1 MCVSYIFFSPLT
13 LSQTLTLLP
22 FILNSNSKMK
32 SISPIFILL

>member
-13 LSQTLTLLP
+13 LSQILTPSLL
-22 FILNSNSKMK
+22 ILNPNSKMK